1 MEATENGDDSAWI
14 MKKEYDTLIQKLT
27 APIPAPPAKRARPA
41 ASTDKTIFVSGRW
54 LPDGTVILDPFFVSE
69 RSVPDDVPA
78 GEYQVDFRDAQNQLM
93 ASQAFALAGAQTP
106 DDQFTT
112 LFAFYL
118 PYPAGTSKIQI
129 TRQQQILAER
139 EVSPHAPE
147 IRIDSLVPLA
157 NRRFRVTLTASDLDG
172 GALSFAASYIANAS
186 RAEPVFLEWSTPGS
200 VFEFDASSLPGS
212 AEGHIQVLATDGVN
226 TARALSSAFPVP
238 GHTPSV
244 QVWEPQGGFRYAGSL
259 PVVMRGVAYDV
270 EDGVLPDAA
279 LAWTSN
285 RDGNL
290 GTGESLLARTLSPG
304 DHVLTLSARDTE
316 GNVSEQSIPINVL
329 AAGDKPDLQ
338 VVSPRTTTGEVY
350 ANEPARVSVSV
361 LLAGDSQEIKV
372 ILLDQRTNQPL
383 GTKTFS
389 AIGNQVQDI
398 LFDIL
403 YPNAG
408 KVPLSA
414 TAELVD
420 PSVHDQDLTNNQAE
434 FELEVFSRPAATVS
448 DWSLF

>member
-1 MEATENGDDSAWI
+1 
-14 MKKEYDTLIQKLT
+14 
-27 APIPAPPAKRARPA
+27 
-41 ASTDKTIFVSGRW
+41 
-54 LPDGTVILDPFFVSE
+54 
-69 RSVPDDVPA
+69 
-78 GEYQVDFRDAQNQLM
+78 
-93 ASQAFALAGAQTP
+93 
-106 DDQFTT
+106 
-112 LFAFYL
+112 
-118 PYPAGTSKIQI
+118 
-129 TRQQQILAER
+129 
-139 EVSPHAPE
+139 
-147 IRIDSLVPLA
+147 
-157 NRRFRVTLTASDLDG
+157 
-172 GALSFAASYIANAS
+172 
-186 RAEPVFLEWSTPGS
+186 
-200 VFEFDASSLPGS
+200 
-212 AEGHIQVLATDGVN
+212 
-226 TARALSSAFPVP
+226 
-238 GHTPSV
+238 
-244 QVWEPQGGFRYAGSL
+244 
-259 PVVMRGVAYDV
+259 
-270 EDGVLPDAA
+270 
-279 LAWTSN
+279 
-285 RDGNL
+285 
-290 GTGESLLARTLSPG
+290 
-304 DHVLTLSARDTE
+304 LTLSARDTE